1 MFDQSKCADL
11 EELIAKC
18 ASSEPEEAHTP
29 NVPYNAPFIARNS
42 VKREEDPYI
51 PIGADSEDDF
61 DQSDYDAYGYA
72 GYSLKN
78 C

>member
-1 MFDQSKCADL
+1 MKSA
-11 EELIAKC
+11 
-18 ASSEPEEAHTP
+18 T
-29 NVPYNAPFIARNS
+29 NS
-42 VKREEDPYI
+42 VKREENPNI